1 MLQVYTPS
9 KFIGRT
15 QGVVQVVEHLLCKH
29 EVPTPVPPPPPHL
42 KKTQNKQRSS
52 TNENKKNLSDFFA

>member
-29 EVPTPVPPPPPHL
+29 EVPTPVPPPPHL